1 MASYAMLGDV
11 HLAEPNALIG
21 FAGRRVIEQTIRES
35 LPPGFQRAEFQ
46 MERGMVDKVV
56 TRADM
61 REVLASILKTLMM
74 GRAQHLPAA

>member
-1 MASYAMLGDV
+1 
-11 HLAEPNALIG
+11 
-21 FAGRRVIEQTIRES
+21 
-35 LPPGFQRAEFQ
+35 